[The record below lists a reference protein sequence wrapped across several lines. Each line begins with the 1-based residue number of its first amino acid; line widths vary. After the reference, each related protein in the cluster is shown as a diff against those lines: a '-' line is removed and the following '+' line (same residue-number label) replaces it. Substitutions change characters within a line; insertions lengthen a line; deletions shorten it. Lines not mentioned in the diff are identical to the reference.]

1 MKNTKKWI
9 SVLLVAM
16 LLISTVVATGVSVS
30 AASGTLT
37 HYYSTNGSGYGKEK
51 TITFTTINA
60 LNDKTAYDETKP
72 ELDNFTIDE
81 AF

>member
-1 MKNTKKWI
+1 
-9 SVLLVAM
+9 LLVAM

-51 TITFTTINA
+51 TITVDGDISDWDSSMLIAQGTR
-60 LNDKTAYDETKP
+60 ER
-72 ELDNFTIDE
+72 
-81 AF
+81 